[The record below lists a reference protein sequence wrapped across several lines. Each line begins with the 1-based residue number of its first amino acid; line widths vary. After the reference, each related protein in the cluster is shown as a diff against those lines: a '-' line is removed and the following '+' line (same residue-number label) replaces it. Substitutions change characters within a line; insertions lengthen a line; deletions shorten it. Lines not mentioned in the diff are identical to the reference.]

1 MNNEND
7 IVQKYSCLLED
18 TSFMQFGRSERLLPA
33 PKSDIDAVLTIFALS
48 CQKAGDENGMQAAMN
63 GYMELAT
70 FIPHE
75 KFCIVKKFYN
85 PKGLEMLADKDIE
98 KDEFL
103 KIQNE
108 IVGEMGQRKKRIN
121 EVLEKVMS
129 P

>member
-1 MNNEND
+1 MLKKR
-7 IVQKYSCLLED
+7 V
-18 TSFMQFGRSERLLPA
+18 
-33 PKSDIDAVLTIFALS
+33 
-48 CQKAGDENGMQAAMN
+48 
-63 GYMELAT
+63 
-70 FIPHE
+70 
-75 KFCIVKKFYN
+75 CIVKKFYN

>member
-1 MNNEND
+1 
-7 IVQKYSCLLED
+7 
-18 TSFMQFGRSERLLPA
+18 
-33 PKSDIDAVLTIFALS
+33 
-48 CQKAGDENGMQAAMN
+48 
-63 GYMELAT
+63 
-70 FIPHE
+70 
-75 KFCIVKKFYN
+75 
-85 PKGLEMLADKDIE
+85 MLADKDIE